1 MYKTKIST
9 KGIKDKL
16 KFCTVVFETNLIVVS
31 EKIIVPNPNKKVTTL
46 IF

>member
-1 MYKTKIST
+1 MYNTKINA

-16 KFCTVVFETNLIVVS
+16 KFCAVDFETNLIVVS
-31 EKIIVPNPNKKVTTL
+31 EKIIVLNPNKKVTIL

>member
-1 MYKTKIST
+1 MYKTKINT

-16 KFCTVVFETNLIVVS
+16 KFCAVIFETNLIVVS
-31 EKIIVPNPNKKVTTL
+31 EKIIVHNPIKKVTTL